1 MLIAVTLAAAM
12 AALPDAARAVV
23 GGSQGGALEKASLM
37 VLGSR
42 GSVCSAV
49 VLAPDVVLTAAHCVT
64 GADAF
69 RVHFR
74 DPSGQPVLLEPAA
87 IAVHPG
93 YRADAVKTRQR
104 SIDLALVRV
113 ATPLPGRFAAVTLA
127 AAEAS
132 PPAGTTLMLG
142 GWGLAA
148 EGNGRT
154 SGTFRTAALVA
165 VEPYGPS
172 HILVWA
178 ADPRGLGKKPGAG
191 ACEGDSGGPIA
202 LSSGAVIAVTTWSK
216 GQGRKT
222 CGLVSQG
229 VLVGPQRAFIDGTLA
244 RWGRQGQWAGISPAA
259 HPGSARPR
267 P

>member
-1 MLIAVTLAAAM
+1 MQVRLARGRIAPVLMAMAM
-12 AALPDAARAVV
+12 AAAPQAARAVV
-23 GGSQGGALEKASLM
+23 GGSQGGALERASLM

-42 GSVCSAV
+42 GSVCSGV

-113 ATPLPGRFAAVTLA
+113 ATPLPGRFTAAALA
-127 AAEAS
+127 PAEAS
-132 PPAGTTLMLG
+132 PPAGTALALG

-178 ADPRGLGKKPGAG
+178 ADPRGLGRKPGAG

-202 LSSGAVIAVTTWSK
+202 LSSGAVIAVSTWSK
-216 GQGRKT
+216 GEGRKA

-244 RWGRQGQWAGISPAA
+244 RWGRQAQWAED
-259 HPGSARPR
+259 
-267 P
+267 

>member
-1 MLIAVTLAAAM
+1 MQARLVRGRIAPALVAIALAG
-12 AALPDAARAVV
+12 LPQAARAVV
-23 GGSQGGALEKASLM
+23 GGRQGGALEAVSLM

-42 GSVCSAV
+42 GSVCSGV

-74 DPSGQPVLLEPAA
+74 DPSGQPVLLEPAG

-113 ATPLPGRFAAVTLA
+113 ATPLPRRFAPAVLA
-127 AAEAS
+127 PAEAS
-132 PPAGTTLMLG
+132 PPAGTTLVLG
-142 GWGLAA
+142 GWGVTA
-148 EGNGRT
+148 EGDGRS
-154 SGTFRTAALVA
+154 SGTFRTASLVA
-165 VEPYGPS
+165 VEPYGQS

-202 LSSGAVIAVTTWSK
+202 LSSGAVIAVSTWSK
-216 GQGRKT
+216 GQGRKA

-229 VLVGPQRAFIDGTLA
+229 VLLGPQRAFIDGTLA
-244 RWGRQGQWAGISPAA
+244 RWGRQAQWAGD
-259 HPGSARPR
+259 
-267 P
+267 